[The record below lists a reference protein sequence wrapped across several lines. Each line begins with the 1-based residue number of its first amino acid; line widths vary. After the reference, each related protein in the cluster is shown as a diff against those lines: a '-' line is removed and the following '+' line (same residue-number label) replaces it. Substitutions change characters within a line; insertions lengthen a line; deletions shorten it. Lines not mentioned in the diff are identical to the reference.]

1 MAGSSTLMVI
11 PQICAERI
19 MGSRYTERMGCI
31 LCFRGY
37 FRHTVKYIARDGS
50 IADTGGPCKECIDMS
65 LQTVTVYDRHA
76 ERMAVVHNKRDDNM
90 PHGVRLLFTGPMPP
104 FTIPE
109 CIKMD
114 IKVIK
119 LLHPLCLDMCQ
130 RIVRVIPAGIVR
142 GVVHNMPDP

>member
-1 MAGSSTLMVI
+1 M
-11 PQICAERI
+11 P
-19 MGSRYTERMGCI
+19 
-31 LCFRGY
+31 
-37 FRHTVKYIARDGS
+37 
-50 IADTGGPCKECIDMS
+50 

-76 ERMAVVHNKRDDNM
+76 EWMAVVHNKRDNNM
-90 PHGVRLLFTGPMPP
+90 PHSVRLLFTGPMPP